1 MLTVAPLTAPPELT
15 RVERVRAALYEP
27 RLAMADRDGGCT
39 YPGCDR
45 PPAWTEAHHIDC
57 PPQAG
62 GAPRAKD
69 GGATDLER
77 GTLLC
82 ARRHHWVHA
91 EDIHIR
97 RRDGQTEFR
106 INGIWQINHRRR
118 P

>member
-1 MLTVAPLTAPPELT
+1 VQRRRIPRAPSVLALENELDGP
-15 RVERVRAALYEP
+15 AQ

-45 PPAWTEAHHIDC
+45 PPAWTEAHHIDWW
-57 PPQAG
+57 
-62 GAPRAKD
+62 AKD

-82 ARRHHWVHA
+82 APALGVPPACGGHWVHS
-91 EDIHIR
+91 ENIHIR
-97 RRDGQTEFR
+97 QRGSQTEFH
-106 INGIWQINHRRR
+106 INGIWQKNHRWR